1 MFDLYARLESITIVL
16 FADFLYNIK
25 PLIEDCRLDANY
37 NISHTIKQML
47 LPYLVHFM
55 IELLELGFRLL
66 SPFHDKGFESELFL
80 LLSRVFTKVN
90 LQFGDDICVFDVL
103 MYCEL

>member
-16 FADFLYNIK
+16 FADFLYN
-25 PLIEDCRLDANY
+25 
-37 NISHTIKQML
+37 
-47 LPYLVHFM
+47 M

-90 LQFGDDICVFDVL
+90 LQFGDEICVFDVL
-103 MYCEL
+103 VYCEL